1 MGRGGVA
8 PSHFFYEMTFQ
19 EAAAFMRGRE
29 RQEQEEW
36 ERVRRIMWASL
47 VTQTKN
53 VKDYKDAMKLPWDD
67 EKVNTDN
74 EPDMREIERIRE
86 VAKKIKL

>member
-1 MGRGGVA
+1 
-8 PSHFFYEMTFQ
+8 MTFP

-29 RQEQEEW
+29 RQSQEEW

-53 VKDYKDAMKLPWDD
+53 VKEYRDAMKLPWDD
-67 EKVNTDN
+67 IIKTDEK
-74 EPDMREIERIRE
+74 PDEKDIERIKE
-86 VAKKIKL
+86 IAKKIKL